1 MIENLWICINGTVP
15 IFLLVGLGILLR
27 KWKIADEVFGE
38 KATTVVFRLV
48 LPVMIFHDIVT
59 SDIGNTF
66 DGRILLF
73 AIVSVMIMFVLAFL
87 AAKAVTKD
95 NRRRAAFSQGA
106 FRANYAILGLPLTK
120 ALFGEAAGANAT
132 VILAVSMVLLN
143 ICSVIYLETFLNKE
157 GGLKSTLRGIAK
169 NPIIIAAVLGMV
181 GYACK
186 LRLPTVLDKTVSY
199 ISDMCVPLSLITIGV
214 SMKYA
219 NLKETLPLALGASL
233 MKTAVTP
240 LLFLL
245 PALLL
250 GFRGNDLGTLFV
262 FWASPAAV
270 AGYAMT
276 RDRGG
281 DYDLYGNII
290 IFSTFLSF
298 LFVFFG
304 VFILKNLGIL

>member
-1 MIENLWICINGTVP
+1 MIENLWVCINGIVP
-15 IFLLVGLGILLR
+15 IFLLVGLGIVLR
-27 KWKIADEVFGE
+27 KWNIADEVFGQ

-48 LPVMIFHDIVT
+48 LPVMIFQDIAT
-59 SDIGNTF
+59 SDIGTNF
-66 DGRILLF
+66 DGRLLLF
-73 AIVSVMIMFVLAFL
+73 AVISVVIMFVLAWTL
-87 AAKAVTKD
+87 SHVVTRD
-95 NRRRAAFSQGA
+95 NRRRAAFSQGS

-120 ALFGEAAGANAT
+120 ALFGEAAGANGT

-143 ICSVIYLETFLNKE
+143 IFSVICLESFLNRE

-169 NPIIIAAVLGMV
+169 NPIIIAAVLGTAA
-181 GYACK
+181 YLCK
-186 LRLPTVLDKTVSY
+186 LRMPVAIDKTISH

-214 SMKYA
+214 SMRYA
-219 NLKETLPLALGASL
+219 NLKETWSLALLASAI
-233 MKTAVTP
+233 KTVITP
-240 LLFLL
+240 LLFLV

-250 GFRGNDLGTLFV
+250 GVRGEGLGTLFV

-276 RDRGG
+276 RNMGG
-281 DYDLYGNII
+281 DYDMYGNII
-290 IFSTFLSF
+290 VFSTALSF